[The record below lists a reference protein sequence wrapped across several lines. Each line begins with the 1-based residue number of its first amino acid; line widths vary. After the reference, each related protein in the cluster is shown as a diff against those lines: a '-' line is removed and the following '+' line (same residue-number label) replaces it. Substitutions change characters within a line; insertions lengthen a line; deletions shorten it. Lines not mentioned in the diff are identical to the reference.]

1 VCLGLPADFLAR
13 GLLQAECARSSS
25 GADARL
31 CALEAQSSTAAAT
44 DTDAAAAAAAA
55 RAEADAARARVDV
68 AEAAVERMRQSQAA
82 ALVDGRVLRDE
93 LMTLV
98 RIGHCPRPMAP
109 LHAWL
114 RQWCSSVHV
123 YRQTRVLVFVFVAG
137 GGGGCGVCVLGAR
150 GRFYPP

>member
-1 VCLGLPADFLAR
+1 M
-13 GLLQAECARSSS
+13 LQAECARSSS

-31 CALEAQSSTAAAT
+31 CALEAQSSTGAAT
-44 DTDAAAAAAAA
+44 DTDAAAASAAA

-82 ALVDGRVLRDE
+82 ALADGRVLRDE
-93 LMTLV
+93 LLALV
-98 RIGHCPRPMAP
+98 RIGHCRRPMAP

-123 YRQTRVLVFVFVAG
+123 YQQTRVFVFVPG
-137 GGGGCGVCVLGAR
+137 GGGGCGVCLLGGR

>member
-1 VCLGLPADFLAR
+1 MCLVQPADFLAR
-13 GLLQAECARSSS
+13 GPLQAESARSSS

-93 LMTLV
+93 LLTLV

-114 RQWCSSVHV
+114 RQWRSSVHV
-123 YRQTRVLVFVFVAG
+123 YRQTRVLVFVAG
-137 GGGGCGVCVLGAR
+137 GSGGCGVCVLGGR